1 MIITLVSQGKLKNAG
16 KTCKKEEEMNKTKRI
31 FATAAMLLVI
41 LTVAMLAGCTPD
53 GDKVGS
59 SHVHDL
65 TRVAPKAATCLE
77 DGNREYYTCSGC
89 DEVFGDED
97 GTLRLSEDQYL
108 IPAKGHKVA
117 SHGEKKAT
125 CSELGIKEYFECKH
139 CGTLFKDA
147 EGMFAISEPITSPML
162 THQISKVEGK
172 APVGFTPGY
181 EEHYACSN
189 CNRIYKD
196 ALATVET
203 NYEAIKIAPV
213 LTDFE
218 YKIAFTPAANI
229 ESISFGNNPV
239 AGGADYIS
247 AAYTKA
253 DGLPATEFTF
263 KSGAVANMAVE
274 AWIIHSVGTAK
285 DNGQNLRIPTFSGS
299 ARKLDLVVTND
310 GGQTV
315 TFRYFAENNGDK
327 GGVEITIAPGETKT
341 ITFEV
346 NPGTSIGCNYALQLL
361 SNVTEET
368 KVTMYGYFHC
378 EGEVNSISLHKSA
391 SKTSFKV
398 GESFTTE
405 GLVVKANGDQYDDVV
420 IANYLTDIEEGYVF
434 TAGDIGTKTV
444 TVAYGEYSVTYEITV
459 SQ

>member
-1 MIITLVSQGKLKNAG
+1 
-16 KTCKKEEEMNKTKRI
+16 MNMTKRI
-31 FATAAMLLVI
+31 FAITLMALIIVMIAMM
-41 LTVAMLAGCTPD
+41 TGCSTD
-53 GDKVGS
+53 GNNGGH
-59 SHVHDL
+59 SHVHEL
-65 TRVAPKAATCLE
+65 TRIAPRAATCLD

-97 GTLRLSEDQYL
+97 ATIAISTEQYF

-125 CSELGIKEYFECKH
+125 CSELGIKEYFECKN

-147 EGMFAISEPITSPML
+147 EGMFAISNPSTTPKL
-162 THQISKVEGK
+162 THQLTKVEEK
-172 APVGFTPGY
+172 AAVGFTPGY

-189 CNRIYKD
+189 CDKIYKD
-196 ALATVET
+196 AAATIET
-203 NYEAIKIAPV
+203 HYDEIRIAPV

-341 ITFEV
+341 ISFEV

-405 GLVVKANGDQYDDVV
+405 GLVVKANGDKYDDVV

-434 TAGDIGTKTV
+434 TAEDIGAKTV
-444 TVAYGEYSVTYEITV
+444 TVAYGEYIVTYDITV